1 MAQARFIQGRLMYPC
16 LCFSLTTGPAATDV
30 MTDVDLDGAAASTV
44 SMKAATGAR
53 TMDEMV
59 VFVDVDLVAGMTG
72 INRRRWNA
80 LY

>member
-1 MAQARFIQGRLMYPC
+1 
-16 LCFSLTTGPAATDV
+16 

-53 TMDEMV
+53 TMDEMA
-59 VFVDVDLVAGMTG
+59 VFVDVDLAAGMTG